1 MQKIV
6 SPKMERLSQR
16 SDGYTRFC
24 TVPLKFGLVSPFRAL
39 PSVVRCLSL
48 ILHAFM
54 TRPFELYVLM
64 EALVQLKCFL
74 DVSDY
79 GPIRLI

>member
-1 MQKIV
+1 
-6 SPKMERLSQR
+6 
-16 SDGYTRFC
+16 
-24 TVPLKFGLVSPFRAL
+24 
-39 PSVVRCLSL
+39 
-48 ILHAFM
+48 M

-79 GPIRLI
+79 GLIRLIRLYKTVLSDSRQFRPISDSFD